1 MTREGME
8 NDVPARR
15 PCPRTLDRPILVF
28 GLEPED
34 LVLIGFI
41 AGGLLFV
48 ADPLLAVGTGFAL
61 WIGLLKLKAGKPP
74 GYLFTLAYRIGLVR
88 LLPPSMRPPHLLP
101 RAETLRIQAFD
112 GGDHDGP

>member
-1 MTREGME
+1 ME
-8 NDVPARR
+8 NDAPIRR

-34 LVLIGFI
+34 LVLIGLI

-48 ADPLLAVGTGFAL
+48 ADPLFAVGAGFGL

-88 LLPPSMRPPHLLP
+88 LLPPSMRPLHLLP

-112 GGDHDGP
+112 GGDPDGP